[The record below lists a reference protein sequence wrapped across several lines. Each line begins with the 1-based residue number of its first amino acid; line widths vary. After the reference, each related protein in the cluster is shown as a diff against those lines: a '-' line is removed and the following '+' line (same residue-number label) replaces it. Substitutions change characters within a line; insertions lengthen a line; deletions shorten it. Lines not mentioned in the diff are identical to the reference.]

1 MRDSSVPT
9 RGRRGTTARWMV
21 LFLAAVTLVAACA
34 DGEADVR
41 SIPSA
46 GWSSYGGD
54 AGNANFAYPDVPDD
68 LTLSWSRPTGGPVS
82 APLTISGRSNI
93 QVTSRTESGCNT
105 FVFDSRAGRKNWCR
119 RMATGVELNAM
130 LVDQYDNVYVGE
142 AGNLVAYTGG
152 GSIRWRYP
160 AAGVPVS
167 LKFAGPGVLLLVT
180 DLGQVVLINSQ
191 TGQPAAPGVS
201 LRSDIDTSQP
211 ASGLGDCITGGP
223 NCPIQASP
231 AVDTAAKRFY
241 FGFWPAKSIASEVRA
256 LRYDAV
262 NGAVALRDAW
272 TAQIPSGVIGTPTLS
287 QDKKTLYVFDRL
299 GSIYALD
306 AATGKTR
313 WSYFVGGYGFG
324 TMTVSPDGVII
335 PTGVIGAPLQAFRD
349 RGDKAEPLWQRTDL
363 QTVSLSTLT
372 RTGTAWTVVRTG
384 QDQKLSLLEVSAD
397 DGKTQRTLELP
408 GALGFA
414 TGVGVSADGA
424 IATAT
429 NLGEVYFFDKP
440 KSTN

>member
-9 RGRRGTTARWMV
+9 RARGGVAARWIV
-21 LFLAAVTLVAACA
+21 LLLAAVTLVAACA
-34 DGEADVR
+34 DGEQDVR

-46 GWSSYGGD
+46 GWASYGGD
-54 AGNANFAYPDVPDD
+54 AGNANFAYADVPDD
-68 LTLSWSRPTGGPVS
+68 LALSWTRPTGGPVS
-82 APLTISGRSNI
+82 APLTISGRSNV

-119 RMATGVELNAM
+119 RMAAGVELNAI
-130 LVDQYDNVYVGE
+130 LVDQYDNAYVGE

-152 GSIRWRYP
+152 GSIRWRFP
-160 AAGVPVS
+160 TVGVPVS
-167 LKFAGPGVLLLVT
+167 LKFAGPGVVLLVT

-201 LRSDIDTSQP
+201 LRSDVDASQP
-211 ASGLGDCITGGP
+211 TFGLGDCITGGP
-223 NCPIQASP
+223 NCAIQSSP
-231 AVDTAAKRFY
+231 AVDTDAKRFY
-241 FGFWPAKSIASEVRA
+241 LEFWPEKSIASEVRA
-256 LRYDAV
+256 LRYDEL
-262 NGAVALRDAW
+262 NGSVTLRDAW

-287 QDKKTLYVFDRL
+287 ADKKTLYVFDRL

-335 PTGVIGAPLQAFRD
+335 PTGVIGAPLRAIRD
-349 RGDKAEPLWQRTDL
+349 RGDHAEPLWQRNDL
-363 QTVSLSTLT
+363 QTVSLSALT
-372 RTGTAWTVVRTG
+372 KTGTAWTVVRSG
-384 QDQKLSLLEVSAD
+384 KDQELSLVEVSAS
-397 DGKTQRTLELP
+397 DGKTMRTLPMP

-414 TGVGVSADGA
+414 TGVAVSASGA

-440 KSTN
+440 KD